1 MTVRPEK
8 SWVST
13 LFAPPILRVTR
24 AEYQRLLNEPA
35 LRQQLTPLYVLVVV
49 PRARTLLARRLGA
62 CRRAWVRGGGWRP
75 YERWRRFTWTDEDEL
90 TIIWPEEATDEA

>member
-24 AEYQRLLNEPA
+24 AEYQRLLNESP
-35 LRQQLTPLYVLVVV
+35 LRQQLPPLYVL
-49 PRARTLLARRLGA
+49 TLVKRSRLPLATRLQA
-62 CRRAWVRGGGWRP
+62 CQQQWAQVGGWRV
-75 YERWRRFTWTDEDEL
+75 YERWRRFTWEEGEVEIT
-90 TIIWPEEATDEA
+90 WPE